1 MRNIYLVLLG
11 LTWLLYSCSD
21 ITEINDVNLE
31 TIDAEFA
38 VPLFSGSFSAVD
50 INDEDGNSFIQIDEN
65 DLVTAF
71 YEGELL
77 QQGVNEVFPPFPF
90 NQIIPVLDTNF
101 IIPIDFDLNFTID
114 RSTFK
119 DSNIFLTF
127 RNNFLEPLTLN
138 VKLPDLKLDGV
149 VFEEEFVLLPGQR
162 IETGALSI
170 DNYELF
176 VNFDD
181 IRITYDARK
190 INGER
195 VVLNEFF
202 FRLDWLSFSYAE
214 GIFDSR
220 VYDIKADLLP
230 IGLFDNWESGGVDFS
245 NPKVNLSVDN
255 AFGFPVRTVVNQ
267 LDLVTLTDEVLPLES
282 EFIESGIDFE
292 YPRLDE
298 VGEIKTTNFAFT
310 KENSNLG
317 VIFNQRV
324 KQILFDIDALAFP
337 DGLDNPIKGFVTD
350 SSFFSVNVSVELPVI
365 GSLDDLVLS
374 ETFDYDLGDTA
385 SEVKSAEFKLVVQ
398 NNLPIEV
405 DLQAIFVDNDG
416 VEVLN
421 LFEDGPISLPAD
433 SQEQSIIIPFD
444 ESKTEMI
451 RLLEN
456 VKIRATLNS
465 PDGAGNNGEVILRST
480 NTLDVRMGAKL
491 KLRR

>member
-1 MRNIYLVLLG
+1 
-11 LTWLLYSCSD
+11 
-21 ITEINDVNLE
+21 
-31 TIDAEFA
+31 
-38 VPLFSGSFSAVD
+38 
-50 INDEDGNSFIQIDEN
+50 
-65 DLVTAF
+65 
-71 YEGELL
+71 
-77 QQGVNEVFPPFPF
+77 
-90 NQIIPVLDTNF
+90 
-101 IIPIDFDLNFTID
+101 
-114 RSTFK
+114 
-119 DSNIFLTF
+119 
-127 RNNFLEPLTLN
+127 
-138 VKLPDLKLDGV
+138 
-149 VFEEEFVLLPGQR
+149 LPGQR

-416 VEVLN
+416 VEVLK